1 MQGDLD
7 RLVLELSWLL
17 AAPPERVFRLLT
29 EPQELAKWWGPSGF
43 TTPEVEWRPRL
54 GAAYRLGMQPPDGQL
69 FHLTGEFVDVRP
81 PSRLVFTFRWEEP
94 DPDDQET
101 TVALALAAIDDA
113 TKLSLSHGDFATEAR
128 LALHRG
134 GWTESMVK
142 LRHLIEPAR

>member
-1 MQGDLD
+1 MNVASSSRIRSG
-7 RLVLELSWLL
+7 L
-17 AAPPERVFRLLT
+17 A
-29 EPQELAKWWGPSGF
+29 WGSCSSRN
-43 TTPEVEWRPRL
+43 VEGSIM
-54 GAAYRLGMQPPDGQL
+54 GAAVIAVPS
-69 FHLTGEFVDVRP
+69 FETVVRDHSKDHAVTAP
-81 PSRLVFTFRWEEP
+81 TSAGHAHPGSSYTNPMDSTQEP

-101 TVALALAAIDDA
+101 TVALALWAIGDA